1 MFRTSRGEV
10 AWLFQSARFLKI
22 SGDWER
28 EAEDKISSEEEVFK
42 NLGFSFSS
50 YFRAADVYSEIF
62 QRFKDVRNCV
72 RHANILQSF
81 KRIRRRRGII
91 FSTADEESAVL
102 RVFNFS

>member
-1 MFRTSRGEV
+1 MAVSR
-10 AWLFQSARFLKI
+10 ARFLKI
-22 SGDWER
+22 SGDCER
-28 EAEDKISSEEEVFK
+28 EAEDKISSKRRFYN
-42 NLGFSFSS
+42 NLGFYSFSS

-72 RHANILQSF
+72 GHANILQSF